1 MADLFVSYARS
12 DKARVTPLVAAL
24 AAQGWSVWWDPEI
37 APGQEFDRLIA
48 EELQKAR
55 AVVAVWTPASVA
67 SRWVRGEA
75 RVGADRGVLA
85 PVRFDGAELP
95 IDLRAIHTTDLDGWS
110 EDAKDPAFRE
120 VVRAVRSLLGEDI
133 PSHKGGRSSS
143 NAKLSI
149 CVLPFA
155 NISGDPEQEYFS
167 DGVSEDIITDL
178 SKVSALS
185 VVARNTAFTFKNKS
199 LEIPEIARRLGVS
212 HVLEGS
218 VRKAG
223 NRVRITAQLIDGSAG
238 DHLWAERWDRDLTD
252 IFALQ
257 DEISQAIVAALKVKL
272 LPEEKKAIE
281 TRGTE
286 NPEAHK
292 LYLMARRY
300 FIGSAISR
308 NELVIRLCRR
318 AVELDSAYAQPWA
331 MMATALS
338 FRAAQSAAAADDSL
352 AAADTAISLDPTLA
366 EAHAAKG
373 RSLASQGQ
381 YEGAEEEIAIALR
394 LDPVSAESHMAAG
407 TLTML
412 TRQFERAAKH
422 FDIAARGDETDL
434 RGYQMAL
441 QCHQALGDRDGLQ
454 RVAKLLLERA
464 EKAIAADPGDGNA
477 YSAGANA
484 LAFLEDAE
492 RAKAWVEH
500 ALLLEPDDMRMH
512 YNLACALIRLGH
524 YDKALD
530 LLAIVLDASGEPMVR
545 WAERDNDLDS
555 LRELPRFKVIM
566 TQAEERLAAAG
577 P

>member
-12 DKARVTPLVAAL
+12 DKPRVAPLVAAL
-24 AAQGWSVWWDPEI
+24 EAQGWSVWWDPEI

-48 EELQKAR
+48 DELQKAR

-85 PVRFDGAELP
+85 PVRFEGVDLP

-110 EDAKDPAFRE
+110 DDAKDPAFRE
-120 VVRAVRSLLGEDI
+120 VVRAIRALLGEGVT
-133 PSHKGGRSSS
+133 SEKGGRSAP

-199 LEIPEIARRLGVS
+199 LAIPEIARRLGVS

-223 NRVRITAQLIDGSAG
+223 NRVRITAQLIDGAAG

-257 DEISQAIVAALKVKL
+257 DEISQAIVAALKVRL

-281 TRGTE
+281 KRGTE
-286 NPEAHK
+286 NLEAHK

-318 AVELDSAYAQPWA
+318 AVQLDSAYAQPWTL
-331 MMATALS
+331 MATALS
-338 FRAAQSAAAADDSL
+338 FRAALSAAADDESL
-352 AAADTAISLDPTLA
+352 AAAETAIRLDPTLA

-373 RSLASQGQ
+373 RSLASRGD
-381 YEGAEEEIAIALR
+381 YDEAEEEIEIALR
-394 LDPVSAESHMAAG
+394 LDPQSVESNMGAG
-407 TLTML
+407 TLAML
-412 TRQFERAAKH
+412 TRQFERAARH
-422 FDIAARGDETDL
+422 FETAGNGDESDL

-441 QCHQALGDRDGLQ
+441 QCLQATGDSAGES
-454 RVAKLLLERA
+454 RVAKALLERA
-464 EKAIAADPGDGNA
+464 EKLIAAEPGDGTA
-477 YSAGANA
+477 YAAGANA
-484 LAFLEDAE
+484 LATMGEAE
-492 RAKAWVEH
+492 RARAWVEH
-500 ALLLEPDDMRMH
+500 AILLEPEDMRMH
-512 YNLACALIRLGH
+512 YNLACAMVRIG
-524 YDKALD
+524 DFGKTLD
-530 LLAIVLDASGEPMVR
+530 LLAIVLKETGEPMLR
-545 WAERDNDLDS
+545 WAERDNDLDP
-555 LRELPRFKVIM
+555 LREMDRFNALLDK
-566 TQAEERLAAAG
+566 ARKRLAAAG

>member
-12 DKARVTPLVAAL
+12 DKPRVAPLVAAL
-24 AAQGWSVWWDPEI
+24 EAQGWSVWWDPEI

-48 EELQKAR
+48 DELQKAR

-85 PVRFDGAELP
+85 PVRFEGVDLP

-110 EDAKDPAFRE
+110 DDAKDPAFRE
-120 VVRAVRSLLGEDI
+120 VVRAIRALLGEGVT
-133 PSHKGGRSSS
+133 SEKGGRSAP

-199 LEIPEIARRLGVS
+199 LAIPEIARRLGVS

-223 NRVRITAQLIDGSAG
+223 NRVRITAQLIDGAAG

-257 DEISQAIVAALKVKL
+257 DEISQAIVAALKVRL

-281 TRGTE
+281 ERGTE
-286 NPEAHK
+286 NLEAHK

-318 AVELDSAYAQPWA
+318 AVQLDSAYAQPWA
-331 MMATALS
+331 LMATALS
-338 FRAAQSAAAADDSL
+338 FRAALSAAADDESL
-352 AAADTAISLDPTLA
+352 AAAETAIRLDPTLA

-373 RSLASQGQ
+373 RSLASRGD
-381 YEGAEEEIAIALR
+381 YDEAEEEIEIALR
-394 LDPVSAESHMAAG
+394 LDPQSVESNMGAG
-407 TLTML
+407 TLAML
-412 TRQFERAAKH
+412 TRQFERAARH
-422 FDIAARGDETDL
+422 FETAGNGDESDL

-441 QCHQALGDRDGLQ
+441 QCLQATGDSAGES
-454 RVAKLLLERA
+454 RVAKALLERA
-464 EKAIAADPGDGNA
+464 EKLIAAEPGDGTA
-477 YSAGANA
+477 YAAGANA
-484 LAFLEDAE
+484 LATMGEAE
-492 RAKAWVEH
+492 RARAWVEH
-500 ALLLEPDDMRMH
+500 AILLEPEDMRMH
-512 YNLACALIRLGH
+512 YNLACAMVRIG
-524 YDKALD
+524 DFGKTLD
-530 LLAIVLDASGEPMVR
+530 LLAIVLKETGEPMLR
-545 WAERDNDLDS
+545 WAERDNDLDP
-555 LRELPRFKVIM
+555 LREMDRFNALLDK
-566 TQAEERLAAAG
+566 ARKRLAAAG

>member
-12 DKARVTPLVAAL
+12 DKPRVAPLVAAL
-24 AAQGWSVWWDPEI
+24 EAQGWSVWWDPEI

-48 EELQKAR
+48 DELQKAR

-85 PVRFDGAELP
+85 PVRFEGADLP

-110 EDAKDPAFRE
+110 DDAKDPAFRE
-120 VVRAVRSLLGEDI
+120 VVRAIRALLGEGVT
-133 PSHKGGRSSS
+133 SEKGGRTAP

-199 LEIPEIARRLGVS
+199 LAIPEIARRLGVS

-223 NRVRITAQLIDGSAG
+223 NRVRITAQLIDGAAG

-281 TRGTE
+281 ERGTE
-286 NPEAHK
+286 NLEAHK

-300 FIGSAISR
+300 FIGSAR

-318 AVELDSAYAQPWA
+318 AVQLDSAYAQPWA
-331 MMATALS
+331 LMATALS
-338 FRAAQSAAAADDSL
+338 FRATLSAAADDESL
-352 AAADTAISLDPTLA
+352 AAAETAIRLDPTLA

-373 RSLASQGQ
+373 RSLANRGD
-381 YEGAEEEIAIALR
+381 YDEAEEEIEIAFR
-394 LDPVSAESHMAAG
+394 LDPQSVESNMGAG
-407 TLTML
+407 TLAML
-412 TRQFERAAKH
+412 TRQFERAARH
-422 FDIAARGDETDL
+422 FETAGNGDESDL

-441 QCHQALGDRDGLQ
+441 QCLQATGDSAGGT
-454 RVAKLLLERA
+454 RVAKATLERA
-464 EKAIAADPGDGNA
+464 EKRIAAEPGDGSA
-477 YSAGANA
+477 YAAGANA
-484 LAFLEDAE
+484 LATMGEAE
-492 RAKAWVEH
+492 RARAWVEH
-500 ALLLEPDDMRMH
+500 AILLEPEDMRMH
-512 YNLACALIRLGH
+512 YNLACAMVRIG
-524 YDKALD
+524 DFEKTFD
-530 LLAIVLDASGEPMVR
+530 LLAIVLEETGEPMLR
-545 WAERDNDLDS
+545 WAERDNDLDP
-555 LRELPRFKVIM
+555 LREMDRFNAILDK
-566 TQAEERLAAAG
+566 ARKRLTTAG
-577 P
+577 S